1 VLKHAEDGDAIVLR
15 AFESAGRAAHARIM
29 LPLLG
34 RTVEAAFG
42 ANEIKTFVVPREVG
56 APVRETNL
64 LEW

>member
-1 VLKHAEDGDAIVLR
+1 
-15 AFESAGRAAHARIM
+15 M

-42 ANEIKTFVVPREVG
+42 ANEIKTFFVPREVG